1 MKMDYQRSFALSA
14 AGMAVERTRVEVAAA
29 NLANAHTVQAP
40 GQGAYQ
46 PVRVVAGSPAFSS
59 LVEVGAGLPLPT
71 ATVES
76 TLAPARMV
84 HEPGHP
90 LADARGFVAY
100 PGLDLAT
107 EMMTL
112 MSAARA
118 YEANVAALNTAR
130 SLALKTLDIGRN
142 A

>member
-1 MKMDYQRSFALSA
+1 MDYQRSFALSA

-40 GQGAYQ
+40 GQAAYQ
-46 PVRVVAGSPAFSS
+46 PVRVMVGGPAFAA
-59 LVEVGAGLPLPT
+59 LVQEAQAGLPLPT
-71 ATVES
+71 ASVES
-76 TLAPARMV
+76 THAPARLV

-90 LADARGFVAY
+90 LADASGFVAY
-100 PGLDLAT
+100 PGVDPAT

-112 MSAARA
+112 MTAARA

-130 SLALKTLDIGRN
+130 SLALKALDIGRN